1 MLQALDTCRLDK
13 MPHVRAAVSEA
24 LHTGKMLASGNAA
37 HKSFG
42 TAASPVRKSSE
53 RLWSEVPVS
62 PISKRDSSPRAPMSP
77 IRAGTI
83 SPRAASPSL
92 RAASPVSQG
101 SRRHSYSS
109 ASTSASDSV
118 PVPSARSNGRSKAKR
133 APIYPPRG
141 SAYAHSPRSSG
152 TPGTSPSSST
162 TTVEE
167 CESPSRRC
175 ENCPRPH
182 AMFFFLVFLRGG
194 FLRIWNW
201 RELLAFCI
209 FHCRLD

>member
-1 MLQALDTCRLDK
+1 MLQALDSCRLDK

-24 LHTGKMLASGNAA
+24 LHTAKMLASGNAV

-42 TAASPVRKSSE
+42 TAASPVRRCSDRNDRS
-53 RLWSEVPVS
+53 LWSEIPVS

-77 IRAGTI
+77 IRASTI
-83 SPRAASPSL
+83 SPRAASVNL
-92 RAASPVSQG
+92 RVASPTSQG

-109 ASTSASDSV
+109 AATSASESI
-118 PVPSARSNGRSKAKR
+118 PVPSARSNGKSKAKR

-141 SAYAHSPRSSG
+141 MAYAHSPRSTG

-175 ENCPRPH
+175 ENYPHSH
-182 AMFFFLVFLRGG
+182 AMSVVLFF
-194 FLRIWNW
+194 
-201 RELLAFCI
+201 AF
-209 FHCRLD
+209 